1 MALLV
6 ATHYRGQSWVHAM
19 TYTRRIWPD
28 DAHRCRTCSLDRPGH
43 DRLNA
48 NTPTPEVHP
57 WETKRGD
64 LRLPADQAREVVGEL
79 RGHAAADPPPRH
91 EVETTDTGTVRV
103 EPVRAAL
110 TAARTTTE
118 EDA

>member
-1 MALLV
+1 
-6 ATHYRGQSWVHAM
+6 M
-19 TYTRRIWPD
+19 TYTQRTWPD

-64 LRLPADQAREVVGEL
+64 LRLPADQARAVVGEL
-79 RGHAAADPPPRH
+79 RDHKAADPPPRP
-91 EVETTDTGTVRV
+91 EAETTDAGTVRV
-103 EPVRAAL
+103 EPVRAEL
-110 TAARTTTE
+110 SARRQE
-118 EDA
+118 EA